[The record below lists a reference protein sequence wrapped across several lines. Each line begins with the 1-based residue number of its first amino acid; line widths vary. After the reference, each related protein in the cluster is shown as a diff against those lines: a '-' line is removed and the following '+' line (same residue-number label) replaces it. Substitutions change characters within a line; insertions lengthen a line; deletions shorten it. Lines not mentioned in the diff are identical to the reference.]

1 MAALQTIRQQLKGF
15 LNIPSLRCQTTPLLR
30 RPFIA
35 HQFFAPIWKQN
46 KYISSRPSPPSISQ
60 TLLGSPRETS
70 LAWVQLHDQTP
81 AGYGVDTF
89 FGYVEI
95 IPPKTPLPCKAT
107 KTLESA
113 IDYLRRTDIPVC
125 YRTSMLHAPMQIA
138 NVTLDGLR
146 IAKKEDTKMKVQ
158 MEIGKDLVGTVRAW
172 DAFTRSTASVT
183 FNGRVIAGAQGGDST
198 VVDINS

>member
-1 MAALQTIRQQLKGF
+1 MTALQMIRPRLEGF
-15 LNIPSLRCQTTPLLR
+15 RKLPSLRCQTLLLL

-46 KYISSRPSPPSISQ
+46 KYICSRPGPPSSSQ
-60 TLLGSPRETS
+60 SLVRSQRETS
-70 LAWVQLHDQTP
+70 LAWVQLHDHTP

-89 FGYVEI
+89 FGYVEL

-107 KTLESA
+107 KSLESA
-113 IDYLRRTDIPVC
+113 LDYLRSTDVPVC

-138 NVTLDGLR
+138 NITLNGLR
-146 IAKKEDTKMKVQ
+146 IAKKEDTKMKVR
-158 MEIGKDLVGTVRAW
+158 MEIGKDLVGTVTAW

-183 FNGRVIAGAQGGDST
+183 FNGRVIVRAQGGDNA
-198 VVDINS
+198 VIDVNS